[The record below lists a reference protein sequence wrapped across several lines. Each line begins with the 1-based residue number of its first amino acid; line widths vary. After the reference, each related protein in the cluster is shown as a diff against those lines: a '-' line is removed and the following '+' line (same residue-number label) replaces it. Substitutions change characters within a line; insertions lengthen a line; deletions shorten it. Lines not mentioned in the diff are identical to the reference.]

1 MHRVVVAVTA
11 DIDIIVMVAAE
22 IQNLCPRVKPTND
35 TTTLKNNDVT
45 GYGAADVEQ
54 NMVAQLLQKDQR
66 RQVER
71 MNRLTI
77 VIRTMGLNS
86 NPYPG

>member
-45 GYGAADVEQ
+45 GYGAADV
-54 NMVAQLLQKDQR
+54 
-66 RQVER
+66 
-71 MNRLTI
+71 
-77 VIRTMGLNS
+77 
-86 NPYPG
+86 